1 MNIFICGD
9 STAQTYDPAQ
19 TLMVGWGQLLGDFL
33 PGVTVCNHAKAGR
46 STKSFLAEGRLQ
58 ALDGQIKPGDL
69 VLIQFAH
76 NDENE
81 KPERHTEPW
90 TTYTDNL
97 TAFIRFARERGAVP
111 ALLTPICMRVW
122 ENGALQETHGEYK
135 DAMRSL
141 AIKMDVPL
149 LDIYRDSFRIVAS
162 AKVDKYLKE
171 HAAEARSLKQ
181 GQEVDLLVWQK
192 TALGFKVI
200 INNRLPGLVYANQ
213 VFRSLHTGDRTKG
226 YISNVREDGKI
237 DVTLQ
242 PTGRQLTE
250 SFSSQLLDYL
260 KAHDGFCPFGD
271 KSNADDIKRQFE
283 VSKKTFKKAIGE
295 LYKKRLITLE
305 DNGIRLCTEHQGMAD
320 EGHY

>member
-90 TTYTDNL
+90 TSYTDNL

-149 LDIYRDSFRIVAS
+149 LDIYRDSYRLV
-162 AKVDKYLKE
+162 
-171 HAAEARSLKQ
+171 AEAGEEGSKAFFMH
-181 GQEVDLLVWQK
+181 V
-192 TALGFKVI
+192 ALGEDPRYPEGLSDNAHTRRAGAERFAACVAKQLI
-200 INNRLPGLVYANQ
+200 GAGLVSPQ
-213 VFRSLHTGDRTKG
+213 
-226 YISNVREDGKI
+226 
-237 DVTLQ
+237 
-242 PTGRQLTE
+242 
-250 SFSSQLLDYL
+250 
-260 KAHDGFCPFGD
+260 
-271 KSNADDIKRQFE
+271 
-283 VSKKTFKKAIGE
+283 
-295 LYKKRLITLE
+295 
-305 DNGIRLCTEHQGMAD
+305 
-320 EGHY
+320 